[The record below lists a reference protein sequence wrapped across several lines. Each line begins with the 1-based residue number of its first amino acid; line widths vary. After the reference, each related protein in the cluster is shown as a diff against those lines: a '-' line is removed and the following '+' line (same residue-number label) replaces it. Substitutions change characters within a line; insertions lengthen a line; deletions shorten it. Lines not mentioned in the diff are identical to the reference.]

1 MHCCIEEIPRWQM
14 AGSDPSRHIITQS
27 ATEEQRTEN
36 VWKSQVSG
44 SALVDYL
51 IDTSRALTI
60 NEHRCDS

>member
-1 MHCCIEEIPRWQM
+1 M

-44 SALVDYL
+44 SALVDHL